1 MFKVIIAG
9 GRDFNDY
16 DFLKSKCDLI
26 LKNKSHDEIE
36 IVSGCANGVDS
47 LAIRYAQE
55 HNYKLTKFLA
65 DWNKFGKSA
74 GYIRNTQMAD
84 YADAL
89 IAIWNGESKGTK
101 HMIEIANARKI
112 LVRII
117 YY

>member
-9 GRDFNDY
+9 GRDFNNY
-16 DFLKSKCDLI
+16 EFLKSKCDSI
-26 LKNKSHDEIE
+26 LKNKNLDEIE

-47 LAIRYAQE
+47 LAIKYALE
-55 HNYKLTKFLA
+55 YNYKLTKFPA

-74 GYIRNTQMAD
+74 GYVRNTQMAD

-101 HMIEIANARKI
+101 HMIEIANARKL

>member
-16 DFLKSKCDLI
+16 DLLKLKVNTI
-26 LKNKSHDEIE
+26 LKNKKHSEIE
-36 IVSGCANGVDS
+36 IVSGCAYGVDS
-47 LAIRYAQE
+47 LAIRYAEE
-55 HNYKLTKFLA
+55 HNYKLTKIPA

-89 IAIWNGESKGTK
+89 IAIWDEKSKGTK
-101 HMIEIANARKI
+101 HMIEIAKTRKI
-112 LVRII
+112 LVRVIN
-117 YY
+117 Y